1 MEVLV
6 DGMRLGLDPGD
17 AQLMARYQRW
27 RGLDAMSVS
36 VAMDGLVRLFDV
48 PGRIPSAIRRFGLA
62 AVQRTPMLKNR
73 FMAEARGESGA
84 LPKLLI
90 GELV

>member
-1 MEVLV
+1 
-6 DGMRLGLDPGD
+6 
-17 AQLMARYQRW
+17 MARYQRW
-27 RGLDAMSVS
+27 RGMDALSVS

-62 AVQRTPMLKNR
+62 TVQRTSLLKNR

-84 LPKLLI
+84 LPRLLI
-90 GELV
+90 GEMI